1 MTNRDRARAKDW
13 DEIMRG
19 VSSPEA
25 SDEDDEVN
33 YCSVMKNARTVA
45 DLLQNVVP
53 TLSPVETGAVPKGM
67 NDFSALRDRMTK
79 VVSESQRLVRPRGTS
94 AGVETTREA
103 PTLPRDE
110 GVPGATAASADAHG

>member
-1 MTNRDRARAKDW
+1 MTTDDARAKDW
-13 DEIMRG
+13 DEIMRAM
-19 VSSPEA
+19 SSPEA
-25 SDEDDEVN
+25 SDEDDVVN

-45 DLLQNVVP
+45 ELLHNVVP

-67 NDFSALRDRMTK
+67 NDFSAVRDRMTK
-79 VVSESQRLVRPRGTS
+79 VVSESRRLVRPRGAS

-110 GVPGATAASADAHG
+110 SVPGATAASADAHG